1 MSRTP
6 LTHHE
11 RAVLHRFVS
20 AVEILTLD
28 LTPEEVGK
36 LADHVGEHG
45 TGGGGGAREDDAE
58 LEAVVLE
65 CLRLV
70 VDAVSR

>member
-28 LTPEEVGK
+28 LTPEQVGK

-45 TGGGGGAREDDAE
+45 SGGDGGARED
-58 LEAVVLE
+58 AVVLE